1 MSTEATKKPQAPR
14 GRKKAPPAPIVPQVP
29 LMELPA
35 EEPSATAT
43 WISAGPALAPTA
55 TKTRGRSVCELLLDS
70 NESVPVSVELQER
83 AVALVGREIFERA
96 LAVSQ
101 NDTAHF
107 CAIMADFARFKRA
120 HPDASIP
127 TNWHRDPYWDVP
139 ADERIAM
146 LDAAFAVQDDD
157 AELKS
162 VQPGEHK
169 CKKCGS
175 NRVLLHLR
183 QLRSGDEA
191 MTQLFKCA
199 ECKNKWIIH

>member
-1 MSTEATKKPQAPR
+1 M
-14 GRKKAPPAPIVPQVP
+14 G
-29 LMELPA
+29 
-35 EEPSATAT
+35 
-43 WISAGPALAPTA
+43 
-55 TKTRGRSVCELLLDS
+55 
-70 NESVPVSVELQER
+70 
-83 AVALVGREIFERA
+83 LVGRDVFEKA
-96 LAVSQ
+96 LQKSQ
-101 NDTAHF
+101 NDTSYF
-107 CAIMADFARFKRA
+107 CAIMADLMRFKRT
-120 HPDASIP
+120 HPDTPIP
-127 TNWHRDPYWDVP
+127 ANWHCDPYWDVP
-139 ADERIAM
+139 VAERIAM

-199 ECKNKWIIH
+199 ECKNKWIVH